1 MMSFPDS
8 CGSWAEDDG
17 CTRIVWDA
25 KGCVRYE
32 TVDHNYNT
40 VFNVNAFK
48 MNEQLKICLYED
60 NATLQYPEQGFGDMN
75 EYISFIHVTYS
86 TSVFGLLDDMF
97 L

>member
-1 MMSFPDS
+1 MFIVIRCLSLFKHHRVLDNMMSFPDS

-48 MNEQLKICLYED
+48 MNE
-60 NATLQYPEQGFGDMN
+60 
-75 EYISFIHVTYS
+75 
-86 TSVFGLLDDMF
+86 
-97 L
+97 